1 MTTAALIGLVAFGV
15 ALLLFLIIVV
25 RIQAFA
31 ALLLASM
38 VVAVLGGL
46 PLAEIPAVIQEGMGR
61 TLGYIAIVVG
71 LGAML
76 GQLLQV
82 SGGAE
87 RVARTLLGRLGEERA
102 PWALGLTGLIV
113 ATPVFF
119 DVALILFIPLVYGL
133 ARRSGRSL
141 LYYAIPLLA
150 GIAVAHSFIP
160 PTPGPVAVASLIGA
174 DLGWVIAIGL
184 LAGIP
189 ATVVGGIFFGRTI
202 AGRIHLRVPEY
213 MLPEV
218 NSGPAAVGTE
228 SSSTGPA
235 ADAELPGFGL
245 VLALIGVPLSLILLG
260 TVSRVTLGDG
270 HPVRALFAF
279 LGHPFAALLVAA
291 LLAFWL
297 LGTRRGYSAE
307 EVRKVATAGLEPVG
321 MIILVTGAGGVFGN
335 VLVAAG
341 VGDALAGLMAGSA
354 MPVVVL
360 AFLIATVVRVAQGSA
375 TVAMVTAAGIVAP
388 VIQAGSYPPPMLGA
402 LTIAIA
408 AGATVLSHV
417 NDSGFWLVSRFLG
430 MSEAETL
437 RSWTVMVT
445 LVGLVGF
452 VVALLVSAFL

>member
-1 MTTAALIGLVAFGV
+1 MTTVALIGLVAFGV
-15 ALLLFLIIVV
+15 ALLLFLIIVL

-38 VVAVLGGL
+38 VVAVLGGV

-150 GIAVAHSFIP
+150 GLAVAHSFIP

-174 DLGWVIAIGL
+174 DLGWVIAVGL

-202 AGRIHLRVPEY
+202 AGRMHLRVPEY

-218 NSGPAAVGTE
+218 NPGPASVSTE
-228 SSSTGPA
+228 SSSTAPA

-270 HPVRALFAF
+270 HPLRALFA
-279 LGHPFAALLVAA
+279 LIGHPFAALLVAT

-341 VGDALAGLMAGSA
+341 VGDALASLMAGSA

-452 VVALLVSAFL
+452 AVALVFSAFL

>member
-1 MTTAALIGLVAFGV
+1 MTTGGLIGLVAAGV

-31 ALLLASM
+31 ALLVASM
-38 VVAVLGGL
+38 VVAVLGGV
-46 PLAEIPAVIQEGMGR
+46 PPAEIPTVIQEGMGR

-87 RVARTLLGRLGEERA
+87 RIARTLLDSLGEERA

-119 DVALILFIPLVYGL
+119 DVALILFVPLVYGL
-133 ARRSGRSL
+133 ARRSRRSL
-141 LYYAIPLLA
+141 LFYAIPLTA

-174 DLGWVIAIGL
+174 DLGWVIAVGL

-189 ATVVGGIFFGRTI
+189 ATIVAGIVFGRYI
-202 AGRIHLRVPEY
+202 ASRIRVDVPEY
-213 MLPEV
+213 MLPEADAGV
-218 NSGPAAVGTE
+218 AVGNRDAA
-228 SSSTGPA
+228 STA
-235 ADAELPGFGL
+235 AEAELPAFGL
-245 VLALIGVPLSLILLG
+245 VLTLIGVPLLLILLG
-260 TVSRVTLGDG
+260 TVSRVTLAEGN
-270 HPVRALFAF
+270 PLRALFAF
-279 LGHPFAALLVAA
+279 IGHPFVALLVAA

-335 VLVAAG
+335 VLVATG

-375 TVAMVTAAGIVAP
+375 TVAMVTAGGIVAP
-388 VIQAGSYPPPMLGA
+388 VIEAGSYTAPMLGA
-402 LTIAIA
+402 IAIAIA

-417 NDSGFWLVSRFLG
+417 NDSGFWLVSRLLG
-430 MSEAETL
+430 MSEADTL
-437 RSWTVMVT
+437 RSWTVMET
-445 LVGLVGF
+445 LAGLVGF
-452 VVALLVSAFL
+452 AVVLVFSAFF

>member
-1 MTTAALIGLVAFGV
+1 MSTGPLIGLVALGV
-15 ALLLFLIIVV
+15 ALILFLIIVV

-38 VVAVLGGL
+38 VVAVVGGV
-46 PLAEIPAVIQEGMGR
+46 PLAEIGGVIQEGMGR

-76 GQLLQV
+76 GALLEV

-87 RVARTLLGRLGEERA
+87 RIARTLVGRVGEARA
-102 PWALGLTGLIV
+102 PWALALTGLIV

-133 ARRSGRSL
+133 ARQSGRSL
-141 LYYAIPLLA
+141 LFYAIPLVA

-160 PTPGPVAVASLIGA
+160 PTPGPVAVASLLGA
-174 DLGWVIAIGL
+174 DLGWVIALGL
-184 LAGIP
+184 LAGVP
-189 ATVVGGIFFGRTI
+189 ATIIGGIFFGRHV
-202 AGRIHLRVPEY
+202 AGRIHLGVPEY
-213 MLPEV
+213 MLQDAD
-218 NSGPAAVGTE
+218 SPAA
-228 SSSTGPA
+228 A
-235 ADAELPGFGL
+235 DDAELPGFGL
-245 VLALIGVPLSLILLG
+245 VLALIGVPLLLILLS
-260 TVSRVTLGDG
+260 TVSRVVLAEG
-270 HPVRALFAF
+270 HPLRDLFAF
-279 LGHPFAALLVAA
+279 IGHPFTALLIAA

-297 LGTRRGYSAE
+297 LGVRRGYSAD

-321 MIILVTGAGGVFGN
+321 LIILVTGAGGVFGN
-335 VLVAAG
+335 VLVETG
-341 VGDALAGLMAGSA
+341 VGRALADLMAGSN
-354 MPVVVL
+354 MPVLVL

-375 TVAMVTAAGIVAP
+375 TVAMVTAAGIIAP
-388 VIQAGSYPPPMLGA
+388 VIQAGSYPAPMLGA

-408 AGATVLSHV
+408 SGATVLSHV

-437 RSWTVMVT
+437 RSWTVMET

-452 VVALLVSAFL
+452 AVVLVFSFFL

>member
-31 ALLLASM
+31 ALLLTSM

-174 DLGWVIAIGL
+174 DLGWVIAVGL

-189 ATVVGGIFFGRTI
+189 ATVVGGILFTRTI
-202 AGRIHLRVPEY
+202 AGRIHPRVPEY

-218 NSGPAAVGTE
+218 NRGPASVSTA
-228 SSSTGPA
+228 SSSSAAA

-245 VLALIGVPLSLILLG
+245 VLALIGVPLALILLG
-260 TVSRVTLGDG
+260 TVSRVTLVDG
-270 HPVRALFAF
+270 HPLRALFAF
-279 LGHPFAALLVAA
+279 IGHPFAALLVAA

-297 LGTRRGYSAE
+297 LGTRRGYSAD

-360 AFLIATVVRVAQGSA
+360 AFLIAAVVRVAQGSA

-430 MSEAETL
+430 MSEGETL

-452 VVALLVSAFL
+452 AVALLVSAFL

>member
-15 ALLLFLIIVV
+15 ALLLFLIMVV

-87 RVARTLLGRLGEERA
+87 QVARTLLGRLGEERA

-218 NSGPAAVGTE
+218 NPGPALVGTE
-228 SSSTGPA
+228 SGSIAPA
-235 ADAELPGFGL
+235 PDAELPSFGL

-270 HPVRALFAF
+270 HPLRALFAF

-452 VVALLVSAFL
+452 AVALLVSAFL

>member
-1 MTTAALIGLVAFGV
+1 M
-15 ALLLFLIIVV
+15 
-25 RIQAFA
+25 
-31 ALLLASM
+31 
-38 VVAVLGGL
+38 
-46 PLAEIPAVIQEGMGR
+46 
-61 TLGYIAIVVG
+61 
-71 LGAML
+71 
-76 GQLLQV
+76 
-82 SGGAE
+82 
-87 RVARTLLGRLGEERA
+87 
-102 PWALGLTGLIV
+102 
-113 ATPVFF
+113 
-119 DVALILFIPLVYGL
+119 
-133 ARRSGRSL
+133 
-141 LYYAIPLLA
+141 
-150 GIAVAHSFIP
+150 
-160 PTPGPVAVASLIGA
+160 
-174 DLGWVIAIGL
+174 
-184 LAGIP
+184 
-189 ATVVGGIFFGRTI
+189 
-202 AGRIHLRVPEY
+202 HLRVPEY

-218 NSGPAAVGTE
+218 NPGPASVSTE
-228 SSSTGPA
+228 SSSTAPA

-270 HPVRALFAF
+270 HPLRALFA
-279 LGHPFAALLVAA
+279 LIGHPFAALLVAT

-341 VGDALAGLMAGSA
+341 VGDALASLMAGSA
-354 MPVVVL
+354 MPVVVV

-452 VVALLVSAFL
+452 AVVLVFSAFL